1 MILPMCPVH
10 YYFLIILKTNN
21 SVPKADF
28 TTSLTDLFTKHFGE
42 QPEEITLIPPS
53 GSDRRYIRMSSGP
66 HKAIGAYNPDKKENN
81 TFFYF
86 SQVFSKYK
94 LPVPEV
100 LAKSR
105 DKQYYLL
112 QDLGDTSLFDIM
124 EEEGHTEHVKEL
136 FKKSI
141 NNLARFHWEAGKDID
156 YSLCFSAA
164 AFDRKQILSDLLYFK
179 YYFADLLKI
188 QYNKPALLEELEEWS
203 KSLASV
209 RPQSFMYRDFQ
220 SRNIQVQND
229 EVYFIDYQGGM
240 QGLPQY
246 DLASLL
252 WQARAQLPNEWKNE
266 LVNYYF
272 EALKNLPATPSFN
285 EMEFRKV
292 YLECV
297 LLRILQTLGAYGFRG
312 LLERKPHFIKSIKP
326 ALQQLKFFLE
336 TYGHIPAFSELRY
349 VLEQLVKPA
358 ITAQFDGPDEA
369 LLATTKLKIYIYSF
383 SYKKG
388 MPADITGHG
397 GGFVFDCRG
406 ILNPGRIEEY
416 KSITGKEAA
425 VGEYLRTKTLMPQ
438 FLENVFATVDISVDN
453 YIERGFDHLTVSFG
467 CTGGQHRSVFAAEAL
482 AQHLQDK
489 YGLKAE
495 VIHMEQDEHNMQRR

>member
-1 MILPMCPVH
+1 M
-10 YYFLIILKTNN
+10 
-21 SVPKADF
+21 PKADF
-28 TTSLTDLFTKHFGE
+28 TTTLTDLFTKQFGNSP
-42 QPEEITLIPPS
+42 QDISAIPLA
-53 GSDRRYIRMSSGP
+53 GSDRRYLRLSDGTNTVV
-66 HKAIGAYNPDKKENN
+66 GAFNPDKKENN

-86 SQVFSKYK
+86 TQVFGKYK
-94 LPVPEV
+94 LPVPEII
-100 LAKSR
+100 AKSR

-112 QDLGDTSLFDIM
+112 QDLGNTSLFQLM
-124 EEEGHTEHVKEL
+124 EQEGHTDRIKSL

-141 NNLARFHWEAGKDID
+141 DNLVRFHWEAGKEID
-156 YSLCFSAA
+156 YSLCFSAS
-164 AFDRKQILSDLLYFK
+164 AFDRKQILTDLLYFK

-188 QYNKPALLEELEEWS
+188 HYNKPALLEELEEWS
-203 KSLASV
+203 RGLSSV
-209 RPQSFMYRDFQ
+209 RPQTFMYRDFQ

-240 QGLPQY
+240 MGLPQY

-252 WQARAQLPNEWKNE
+252 WQARAQLPTDWKNE

-272 EALKNLPATPSFN
+272 QALTSLPETPSFN

-326 ALQQLKFFLE
+326 ALQQLKFFLD

-349 VLEQLVKPA
+349 VLEQIVKPE
-358 ITAQFDGPDEA
+358 ITAQFDGLDET
-369 LLATTKLKIYIYSF
+369 LLANAPLKLHIYSF

-388 MPADITGHG
+388 MPEDVTGHG

-406 ILNPGRIEEY
+406 ILNPGRFEEY
-416 KSITGKEAA
+416 KQVTGKDAA
-425 VGEYLRTKTLMPQ
+425 VKEFLQTKTLMPQ
-438 FLENVFATVDISVDN
+438 FLDSVFAMVDISVDD
-453 YIERGFDHLTVSFG
+453 YVRRGFDHLSISFG
-467 CTGGQHRSVFAAEAL
+467 CTGGQHRSVFAAESL
-482 AQHLQDK
+482 AQHLKDK
-489 YGLKAE
+489 YGLVAT
-495 VIHMEQDEHNMQRR
+495 VVHLEQEAHELKRR

>member
-1 MILPMCPVH
+1 M
-10 YYFLIILKTNN
+10 
-21 SVPKADF
+21 PKADF
-28 TTSLTDLFTKHFGE
+28 TTALTDLFTKHFGTSP
-42 QPEEITLIPPS
+42 QQLTLIPLS
-53 GSDRRYIRMSSGP
+53 GSDRRYLRMSDGTNTV
-66 HKAIGAYNPDKKENN
+66 IGASNPDKKENN

-94 LPVPEV
+94 LPVPEI

-112 QDLGDTSLFDIM
+112 QDLGDTSLFHLL
-124 EEEGHTEHVKEL
+124 EKEGHTDHVKNL

-141 NNLARFHWEAGKDID
+141 DNLVRFHWEAGKEID
-156 YSLCFSAA
+156 YSLCFAA
-164 AFDRKQILSDLLYFK
+164 SAFDRKQILSDLLYFK

-188 QYNKPALLEELEEWS
+188 HYNKPALLEELEEWS
-203 KSLASV
+203 RGLSSV
-209 RPQSFMYRDFQ
+209 RPQTFMYRDFQ
-220 SRNIQVQND
+220 SRNIQVQED

-240 QGLPQY
+240 MGMPQY

-252 WQARAQLPNEWKNE
+252 WQARAQLPNDWKNE

-272 EALKNLPATPSFN
+272 QALQTLPETPTFN
-285 EMEFRKV
+285 EMDFRRV

-336 TYGHIPAFSELRY
+336 TYGHIPAYSELRQ
-349 VLEQLVKPA
+349 VLEQLVKPE
-358 ITAQFDGPDEA
+358 ITSQFDSLDEKLMA
-369 LLATTKLKIYIYSF
+369 EAPLKINVYSF

-406 ILNPGRIEEY
+406 ILNPGRFDEY
-416 KSITGKEAA
+416 KTITGRDAA
-425 VGEYLRTKTLMPQ
+425 VKEFLETKTLMPQ
-438 FLENVFATVDISVDN
+438 FLENVFATVDISVDD
-453 YIERGFDHLTVSFG
+453 YIRRGFDHLTISFG
-467 CTGGQHRSVFAAEAL
+467 CTGGQHRSVYAAEAL
-482 AQHLQDK
+482 ALHLKDK
-489 YGLKAE
+489 YGLEAN
-495 VIHMEQDEHNMQRR
+495 VLHLEQEQHELARR